1 VDGDEEG
8 VGEGDGEE
16 SLGVACGEGVGNDSE
31 KAVGEAEDGSHVA
44 ASPKRR
50 RRRVVVR

>member
-1 VDGDEEG
+1 LVVAWG
-8 VGEGDGEE
+8 V
-16 SLGVACGEGVGNDSE
+16 GVGNDSE

-44 ASPKRR
+44 ASPKRTRR